1 MALSQQAY
9 NHVQLP
15 ALCATLSK
23 LHFNRNISRAIVFG
37 PGSLG
42 GINILV
48 IYDLQYLTTNR
59 RGFKASPGPS
69 LFLLYVIDWEGML
82 TSIWNEKKNLYIAW
96 VLFHWSTWSAWPSC
110 NGLFPYVKALTQ
122 RLTHPKPVKTF
133 RTVNNDFQHY
143 LSRWH
148 RHFKLLKIWWMILFI
163 LAYPNGH
170 FKPDPKICLSFMEK
184 GI

>member
-48 IYDLQYLTTNR
+48 IYDLQSTGQLT
-59 RGFKASPGPS
+59 
-69 LFLLYVIDWEGML
+69 LLISHLRIQDEVGQLIPLDLSILQL
-82 TSIWNEKKNLYIAW
+82 T
-96 VLFHWSTWSAWPSC
+96 
-110 NGLFPYVKALTQ
+110 GGAL
-122 RLTHPKPVKTF
+122 KPVLDLPF
-133 RTVNNDFQHY
+133 SSY
-143 LSRWH
+143 
-148 RHFKLLKIWWMILFI
+148 M
-163 LAYPNGH
+163 
-170 FKPDPKICLSFMEK
+170 
-184 GI
+184 